1 MKITLTNTD
10 DPRTHTFEEDDQIL
24 VLLKNAETGEL
35 FYRVLTY
42 TSGRFLEACSLP
54 VEFDFDDDF
63 PELMGWEKIDI

>member
-1 MKITLTNTD
+1 MKLELENTD

-42 TSGRFLEACSLP
+42 TSERFLEACALP

-63 PELMGWEKIDI
+63 PELMRWEKIDI

>member
-1 MKITLTNTD
+1 M
-10 DPRTHTFEEDDQIL
+10 
-24 VLLKNAETGEL
+24 
-35 FYRVLTY
+35 TY